1 MVRNHVIEIFLELAL
16 PWVLLGG
23 NGDSW
28 SSGHGLVIG
37 NHVSE
42 SFFGFDVVKWAMEL
56 TVSN

>member
-23 NGDSW
+23 NGDPW
-28 SSGHGLVIG
+28 SSGHLVIG
-37 NHVSE
+37 NHVNE